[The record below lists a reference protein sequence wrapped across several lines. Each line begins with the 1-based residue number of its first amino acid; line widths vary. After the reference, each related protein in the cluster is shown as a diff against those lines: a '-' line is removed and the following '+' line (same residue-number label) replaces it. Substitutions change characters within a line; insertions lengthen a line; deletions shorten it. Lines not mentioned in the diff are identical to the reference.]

1 MVKDLKIDVI
11 IPNTKG
17 CYDNTHV
24 IVQGFVKFQARIMT
38 MEGAEA
44 INVGI
49 AGGIVFSPKVHGTPI
64 LICGFL
70 SSAILQNFGDV
81 EWALSR
87 TTEEK
92 IVVPE

>member
-11 IPNTKG
+11 IPNKKG

-49 AGGIVFSPKVHGTPI
+49 ASWIVMGRHRVFSKSAWHAHI
-64 LICGFL
+64 DLLGF
-70 SSAILQNFGDV
+70 SK
-81 EWALSR
+81 
-87 TTEEK
+87 K
-92 IVVPE
+92 IRRR

>member
-11 IPNTKG
+11 IPKKKG
-17 CYDNTHV
+17 CYDYMHV

-49 AGGIVFSPKVHGTPI
+49 AS
-64 LICGFL
+64 
-70 SSAILQNFGDV
+70 
-81 EWALSR
+81 
-87 TTEEK
+87 
-92 IVVPE
+92 